1 MKNVYLIC
9 GEERYLVAQK
19 ENELKNAVLKDPAM
33 AAMNHSVFKDN
44 IDIGT
49 LTADCTMLP
58 FMSEKRLVQVRYS
71 GLFTAGKKD
80 DTDAIVK
87 FIADI
92 PETTV
97 LIFTESET
105 DGRNSLYKAVKK
117 YGEVFD
123 FKPLKPY
130 ELADYVKKRCKAKIP
145 ADYFVT
151 CVGDSLERIN
161 GELDK
166 LMVYTG
172 GRDITEAD
180 IDEVCSKTPD
190 MNIFKLLEA
199 VGRRNTAEALAIYHN
214 MLSAKGSPFGVLTM
228 LVRQLKI
235 MIECRYLA
243 EKGMPAKQIADNLP
257 EYKLFERSARGYVEQ
272 SKNFKRTALYK
283 YLTQCY
289 KCEENIKNGLVDG
302 EMGVEL
308 LIIGMNDR
316 I

>member
-9 GEERYLVAQK
+9 GDERYLVAQK
-19 ENELKNAVLKDPAM
+19 ENEIKKAALPDETM
-33 AAMNHSVFKDN
+33 AAMNHSVFKDS
-44 IDIGT
+44 IDTGE
-49 LTADCTMLP
+49 LTAACEMLP
-58 FMSEKRLVQVRYS
+58 FMAEKRLVQVRYS

-80 DTDAIVK
+80 DTEAV
-87 FIADI
+87 AAYLAEI

-97 LIFTESET
+97 LVFTESET

-130 ELADYVKKRCKAKIP
+130 ELVDHVKKHCKVKIP
-145 ADYFVT
+145 AEYFVT
-151 CVGDSLERIN
+151 CVGSSIERIN

-166 LMVYTG
+166 LIVYTDG
-172 GRDITEAD
+172 KDITEQD
-180 IDEVCSKTPD
+180 IDEVCSKTPE
-190 MNIFKLLEA
+190 MNMFKLLEA
-199 VGRRNTAEALAIYHN
+199 VGRRNTAEALDIYHN
-214 MLSAKGSPFGVLTM
+214 MLSAKGSSFGVLTM

-289 KCEENIKNGLVDG
+289 KCEENIKNGLVDD

-316 I
+316 M